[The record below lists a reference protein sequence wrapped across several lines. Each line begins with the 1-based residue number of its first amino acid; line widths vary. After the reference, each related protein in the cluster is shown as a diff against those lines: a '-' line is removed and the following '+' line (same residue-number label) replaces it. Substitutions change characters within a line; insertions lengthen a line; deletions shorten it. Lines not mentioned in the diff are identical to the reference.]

1 MYLMKLEAS
10 GLRQYGLV
18 KINIK
23 MRQRK
28 SSVTFIKIV
37 LNYEINDDMQ
47 GSSENPQGLARRI
60 ATEVKQNEV
69 NQWSFENVRII
80 FSEEGCD

>member
-1 MYLMKLEAS
+1 
-10 GLRQYGLV
+10 
-18 KINIK
+18 

-60 ATEVKQNEV
+60 ATEEKQNEI

>member
-1 MYLMKLEAS
+1 
-10 GLRQYGLV
+10 
-18 KINIK
+18 
-23 MRQRK
+23 MRQRN

-60 ATEVKQNEV
+60 ATEEEQNEI

-80 FSEEGCD
+80 FF

>member
-1 MYLMKLEAS
+1 
-10 GLRQYGLV
+10 
-18 KINIK
+18 
-23 MRQRK
+23 MRQRN

-60 ATEVKQNEV
+60 ANWGGAKWNKSMVFWKCSYNLFGRRLWLKPVTKHKIRRRAILKSN
-69 NQWSFENVRII
+69 
-80 FSEEGCD
+80 

>member
-1 MYLMKLEAS
+1 
-10 GLRQYGLV
+10 
-18 KINIK
+18 
-23 MRQRK
+23 MRQRN

-47 GSSENPQGLARRI
+47 GFSENPQGLARRI
-60 ATEVKQNEV
+60 ATEEEQNEI

>member
-1 MYLMKLEAS
+1 
-10 GLRQYGLV
+10 
-18 KINIK
+18 
-23 MRQRK
+23 MRQRN

-47 GSSENPQGLARRI
+47 GSSENLQGLARRI
-60 ATEVKQNEV
+60 AIEEKQNEI

>member
-1 MYLMKLEAS
+1 
-10 GLRQYGLV
+10 
-18 KINIK
+18 
-23 MRQRK
+23 MRQRN

-47 GSSENPQGLARRI
+47 GSSEKPQGLARRI
-60 ATEVKQNEV
+60 ATEEKPNEI